1 MGAIATMPYKD
12 PKTDAFVR
20 SNGDFRL
27 RIVSSYEVD
36 PAKPLQPA

>member
-1 MGAIATMPYKD
+1 MPCKD

-27 RIVSSYEVD
+27 RIVAGYEGGMPYGVC
-36 PAKPLQPA
+36 PGC